1 MLMGW
6 RELANGMKHC
16 ERKPTRPSENELV
29 RYTIGPA
36 AAQTTRIVPLV
47 RMPDGSDQEAIPLA
61 RDAMAE
67 WSRLLSA
74 EGLSL
79 DPKLL
84 HAWVP

>member
-1 MLMGW
+1 VLMGW

-29 RYTIGPA
+29 RYTIGPT
-36 AAQTTRIVPLV
+36 AAQTMRIVPLV
-47 RMPDGSDQEAIPLA
+47 RMADGSDQEAIPLA

-67 WSRLLSA
+67 WSRLFCA